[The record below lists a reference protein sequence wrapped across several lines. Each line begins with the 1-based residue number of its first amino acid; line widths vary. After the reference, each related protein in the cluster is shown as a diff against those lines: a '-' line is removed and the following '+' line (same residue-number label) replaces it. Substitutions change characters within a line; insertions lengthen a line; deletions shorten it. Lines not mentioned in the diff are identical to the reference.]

1 MVIYSYKAFANIID
15 HLIFSTTLEGRQ
27 DWYYS
32 HFRDDRN
39 KFRQIQYVTD
49 PINHCGPPKSLHSTS
64 QNFLTANFSLIAA

>member
-39 KFRQIQYVTD
+39 KFRQTGS
-49 PINHCGPPKSLHSTS
+49 PT
-64 QNFLTANFSLIAA
+64 FSGALDAIY